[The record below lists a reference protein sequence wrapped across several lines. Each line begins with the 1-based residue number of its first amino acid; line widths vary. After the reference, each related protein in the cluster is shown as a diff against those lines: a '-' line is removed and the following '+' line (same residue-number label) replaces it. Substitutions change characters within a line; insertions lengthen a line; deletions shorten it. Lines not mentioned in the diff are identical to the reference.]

1 MLYKNKKF
9 VGIFI
14 AELTF
19 LQIDKEVELFDVVLV
34 TTGWT
39 KLYAGNN

>member
-19 LQIDKEVELFDVVLV
+19 LQIDKETQLSFLMLC
-34 TTGWT
+34 W
-39 KLYAGNN
+39 